1 MFVINEDNSIYAT
14 RGDIVFFSVSADDD
28 GAPYHFQAGDV
39 VRFKVYGK
47 KDAENVV
54 LQKDF
59 PVTDVCEEVEIYLTE
74 EDTKIG
80 DVISKPA
87 DYWYEVEL
95 NPFDH
100 PQTIIGY
107 DEDGAKVFKLFP
119 EGDDIN
125 EYVPDPEDFPVVDEE
140 LDMTSTRPVQNQA
153 IARAFRNLEA
163 GYEKVFEAVAEK
175 FVTPEMFGAIGDGE
189 ADDTDAIESMF
200 AAGNGCYMFR
210 KAYKLRHG
218 VTVPGN
224 SKLYSEGATFNQPNF
239 GRGIFVAR
247 GNNIDFYGTYY
258 FNMVGDKTKLDVE
271 GVECSALLLE
281 DEVNNLH
288 IERFYIYN
296 FIGGVTSGGSTA
308 SNITADYIHVEN
320 CDFGIWGA
328 NMHNVSIGVL
338 SFKDIDNSQ
347 NEPAHALYLTGN
359 NREIKTTNFHVGLV
373 HGENCVAALTDCV
386 LSVKGTSQFSCDKV
400 YVKNV
405 NCVITPLNSS
415 GYVRNIYADGVW
427 HYCFDLQGNSPD
439 GQPFVIEDGC
449 FVNLDCDY
457 YCYGAGASANA
468 IVRNCKF
475 IGESAEGF
483 VYLSSVEDFTE
494 ENCYFKNTGTA
505 TIAVYNIASTA
516 IINIISPTVV
526 NASMVNH
533 IQSGVNVV
541 FKLNPALIDNGLCNN
556 AMYNTFFLPNDY
568 FKQLSNVNDNWIFN
582 NIIAD
587 NCTITQMRGNGV
599 FTILNKNRTSSI
611 MDLGNTK
618 LILKGGKTQYTA
630 QEWDLK
636 TFRVINSI
644 AYEI

>member
-1 MFVINEDNSIYAT
+1 MFVLNDDNSIHAT
-14 RGDIVFFSVSADDD
+14 RGDIVFFSVSAEDD
-28 GAPYHFQAGDV
+28 GKPYKFQAGDV

-59 PVTDVCEEVEIYLTE
+59 PVLEVTENVEIFLTE

-80 DVISKPA
+80 EVISKPK

-95 NPFDH
+95 NPGVN

-119 EGDDIN
+119 EGDDIP
-125 EYVPDPEDFPVVDEE
+125 EWTPEPEDIPVVDDK
-140 LDMTSTRPVQNQA
+140 LDMTSTRPIQNQA
-153 IARAFRNLEA
+153 VARAFARLEN
-163 GYEKVFEAVAEK
+163 GYERTHAAVAELY
-175 FVTPEMFGAIGDGE
+175 VTPEMFGAIGDGE
-189 ADDTDAIESMF
+189 ADDTDAINSMF
-200 AAGNGCYMFR
+200 AKGNGCYLFQ
-210 KAYKLRHG
+210 KTYKLSRA
-218 VTVPGN
+218 VIVPGN

-239 GRGIFVAR
+239 GQGIFVTY
-247 GNNIDFYGTYY
+247 GSNIDFYGTYY
-258 FNMVGDKTKLDVE
+258 FNMVGEKTKLDVE
-271 GVECSALLLE
+271 GAECSALLLE
-281 DEVNNLH
+281 DGVNNLH

-296 FIGGVTSGGSTA
+296 FIGGVTSGGSSA

-373 HGENCVAALTDCV
+373 FGENCSAALTDCV
-386 LSVKGTSQFSCDKV
+386 LSVKSTSQFSCDKV

-415 GYVRNIYADGVW
+415 GYVRNIYADGVL
-427 HYCFDLQGNSPD
+427 HYCFDLQGSSPD
-439 GQPFVIEDGC
+439 GQPFIIEDSC

-457 YCYGAGASANA
+457 YCYGAGASAKA

-475 IGESAEGF
+475 IGESAKGF
-483 VYLSSVEDFTE
+483 VYLSAVEGFTE

-505 TIAVYNIASTA
+505 STSVYNIASEA
-516 IINIISPTVV
+516 AINIISPAIV

-568 FKQLSNVNDNWIFN
+568 FKQLANVNDNWIFN

-587 NCTITQMRGNGV
+587 GCTITQLRGNGV

-618 LILKGGKTQYTA
+618 LILKDGKTQYTA
-630 QEWDLK
+630 KDWDLK